1 MNAIAKRGQ
10 KISSHQRDVICAIS
24 TGAEH
29 SFRLFLFNKSTILMN
44 FKVHCPI
51 CELVPNYLRLCQS
64 LNDVNEKPLRAVEC
78 GCSIAN
84 GVPNC
89 LLINKVAL
97 ANFEGLSQDGRWAEL
112 SKTLSSSP
120 FNDDLSIDTTF

>member
-1 MNAIAKRGQ
+1 MQLQNVDK
-10 KISSHQRDVICAIS
+10 KPH
-24 TGAEH
+24 TGEM
-29 SFRLFLFNKSTILMN
+29 SFAQFPKARSTILMY

-51 CELVPNYLRLCQS
+51 CELCQS

-78 GCSIAN
+78 GWGCSIAN

-97 ANFEGLSQDGRWAEL
+97 ANFEGLSQAGGRAEF
-112 SKTLSSSP
+112 SKTLRSSP
-120 FNDDLSIDTTF
+120 I